1 MYEIVARED
10 LSDLTYLLEV
20 KHPLLAQAAQPG
32 QFVIVVSHELG
43 ERIPLTIADFDRKR
57 GTITLVIQAV
67 GKTTREMQQRCQEGT
82 ALYALV
88 GPMGLPSHIADAEK
102 VVGALG
108 IMGEK
113 IDIST
118 IVDAFSALLGRVSRN
133 RLGNIMAR
141 ARMTLLYD
149 RSVIHRALV
158 LGTSNKTELLLG
170 YGTLHGDLASAIN
183 PLGDLYKTQVRA
195 LAAHLKVPLSIRRKP
210 PSADLWPDQSDEGE
224 FGFSYDEADR
234 LLALLIDARVSR
246 KTAIAAGYKATLVD
260 RVTRLVVRSQFKR
273 RLPVIAKVSTRSV
286 GWDFR
291 YPRDWRS

>member
-1 MYEIVARED
+1 MEPD
-10 LSDLTYLLEV
+10 LSIDPRETVRILTGFIRTEVERTGLARVVVGLSGGLDSAVSAYLAVHALGPES
-20 KHPLLAQAAQPG
+20 
-32 QFVIVVSHELG
+32 VVGVMMPFRASN
-43 ERIPLTIADFDRKR
+43 PDSA
-57 GTITLVIQAV
+57 
-67 GKTTREMQQRCQEGT
+67 
-82 ALYALV
+82 
-88 GPMGLPSHIADAEK
+88 ADAEK

-108 IMGEK
+108 FVGEK
-113 IDIST
+113 IDISP
-118 IVDAFSALLGRVSRN
+118 IVDAYSGLLGRISRN

-141 ARMTLLYD
+141 ARMALLYD
-149 RSVIHRALV
+149 RSVEHRALV

-195 LAAHLKVPLSIRRKP
+195 LAKHLKVPISIRRKP

-224 FGFSYDEADR
+224 LGFSYDDVDR

-246 KTAIAAGYKATLVD
+246 ATAIAAGFKGSMVD
-260 RVTRLVVRSQFKR
+260 KVTRLVIGSQFKR
-273 RLPVIAKVSTRSV
+273 RLPVVAKVSTRSV

>member
-1 MYEIVARED
+1 MSPRDRSTVPESD
-10 LSDLTYLLEV
+10 LSIDPRETVRILTGFIRTEVERTGLSRMVVGLSGGLDSAVAAYL
-20 KHPLLAQAAQPG
+20 AARALGPES
-32 QFVIVVSHELG
+32 VVGVLMPYRTSS
-43 ERIPLTIADFDRKR
+43 PDSA
-57 GTITLVIQAV
+57 
-67 GKTTREMQQRCQEGT
+67 
-82 ALYALV
+82 
-88 GPMGLPSHIADAEK
+88 ADAEK

>member
-1 MYEIVARED
+1 MSPRDRSTVPESD
-10 LSDLTYLLEV
+10 LSIDPRETVRILTGFIRTEIERTGLSR
-20 KHPLLAQAAQPG
+20 
-32 QFVIVVSHELG
+32 IVVGLSGGLDSAVAAYLAARALG
-43 ERIPLTIADFDRKR
+43 PESVVGVLIPYRTSSPDSA
-57 GTITLVIQAV
+57 
-67 GKTTREMQQRCQEGT
+67 
-82 ALYALV
+82 
-88 GPMGLPSHIADAEK
+88 ADAEK

>member
-1 MYEIVARED
+1 VSPRDRSTVPESD
-10 LSDLTYLLEV
+10 LSIDPRETVRILTGFIRAEVERTGVSRMVVGLSGGLDSAVAAYL
-20 KHPLLAQAAQPG
+20 AARALG
-32 QFVIVVSHELG
+32 SESVVGVLMPCRTSS
-43 ERIPLTIADFDRKR
+43 PDSA
-57 GTITLVIQAV
+57 
-67 GKTTREMQQRCQEGT
+67 
-82 ALYALV
+82 
-88 GPMGLPSHIADAEK
+88 ADAEK

-108 IMGEK
+108 IMGER

-118 IVDAFSALLGRVSRN
+118 IVDAYSTLLGRVSRN

-246 KTAIAAGYKATLVD
+246 ATAIAAGYKATLVD
-260 RVTRLVVRSQFKR
+260 RVTRLVVRSHFKR

>member
-1 MYEIVARED
+1 MSPRDRTSVPEFD
-10 LSDLTYLLEV
+10 LSIDPRETVRILTGFIRAEVERTGLKRMVVGLSGGLDSSVAAYL
-20 KHPLLAQAAQPG
+20 AARALGPES
-32 QFVIVVSHELG
+32 VVGVLMPYRTSS
-43 ERIPLTIADFDRKR
+43 PDSA
-57 GTITLVIQAV
+57 
-67 GKTTREMQQRCQEGT
+67 
-82 ALYALV
+82 
-88 GPMGLPSHIADAEK
+88 ADAEK

-149 RSVIHRALV
+149 RSVIHRALA
-158 LGTSNKTELLLG
+158 LGTSNKTELMLG

>member
-1 MYEIVARED
+1 MSPRDRSTVPESD
-10 LSDLTYLLEV
+10 LSIDPRETVRILTGFIRAEVERTGVSRMVVGLSGGLDSAVAAYL
-20 KHPLLAQAAQPG
+20 AARALG
-32 QFVIVVSHELG
+32 SESVVGVLMPCRTSS
-43 ERIPLTIADFDRKR
+43 PDSA
-57 GTITLVIQAV
+57 
-67 GKTTREMQQRCQEGT
+67 
-82 ALYALV
+82 
-88 GPMGLPSHIADAEK
+88 ADAEK

-108 IMGEK
+108 IMGER

-118 IVDAFSALLGRVSRN
+118 IVDAYSTLLGRVSRN

-246 KTAIAAGYKATLVD
+246 ATAIAAGYKATLVD
-260 RVTRLVVRSQFKR
+260 RVTRLVVRSHFKR

>member
-1 MYEIVARED
+1 MSPRDRSTVPESD
-10 LSDLTYLLEV
+10 LSIDPRETVRILTGFIRAEVERTGLSRLVVGLSGGLDSAVAAYL
-20 KHPLLAQAAQPG
+20 AARALG
-32 QFVIVVSHELG
+32 SESVVGVLMPCRTSS
-43 ERIPLTIADFDRKR
+43 PDSA
-57 GTITLVIQAV
+57 
-67 GKTTREMQQRCQEGT
+67 
-82 ALYALV
+82 
-88 GPMGLPSHIADAEK
+88 ADAEK

-108 IMGEK
+108 IMGER

-118 IVDAFSALLGRVSRN
+118 IVDAYSTLLGRVSRN

-246 KTAIAAGYKATLVD
+246 ATAIAAGYKATLVD
-260 RVTRLVVRSQFKR
+260 RVTRLVVRSHFKR

>member
-1 MYEIVARED
+1 MSPRDRSTVPESD
-10 LSDLTYLLEV
+10 LSIDPRETVRILTGFIRAEVERTGVSRMVVGLSGGLDSAVAAYL
-20 KHPLLAQAAQPG
+20 AARALGPES
-32 QFVIVVSHELG
+32 VVGVLMPYRTSS
-43 ERIPLTIADFDRKR
+43 PDSA
-57 GTITLVIQAV
+57 
-67 GKTTREMQQRCQEGT
+67 
-82 ALYALV
+82 
-88 GPMGLPSHIADAEK
+88 ADAEK

-246 KTAIAAGYKATLVD
+246 ATAIAAGYKATLVD
-260 RVTRLVVRSQFKR
+260 RVTRLVVRSHFKR

>member
-1 MYEIVARED
+1 VSPRDRSTVPEAD
-10 LSDLTYLLEV
+10 LSIDPRETVRILTGFIRAEVERTGVSRMVVGLSGGLDSAVAAYL
-20 KHPLLAQAAQPG
+20 AARALG
-32 QFVIVVSHELG
+32 SESVVGVLMPCRTSS
-43 ERIPLTIADFDRKR
+43 PDSA
-57 GTITLVIQAV
+57 
-67 GKTTREMQQRCQEGT
+67 
-82 ALYALV
+82 
-88 GPMGLPSHIADAEK
+88 ADAEK

-108 IMGEK
+108 IMGER

-118 IVDAFSALLGRVSRN
+118 IVDAYSTLLGRVSRN

-246 KTAIAAGYKATLVD
+246 ATAIAAGYKATLVD
-260 RVTRLVVRSQFKR
+260 RVTRLVVRSHFKR